1 MENHGNQNFWDQ
13 AFFMSFKKN
22 EQGISEGSF
31 VPETDHEKKLF
42 IANQIS
48 KNLRDAIYTEL
59 KYRASAGIS
68 HNKTVA
74 KIASSQNKPN
84 A

>member
-1 MENHGNQNFWDQ
+1 
-13 AFFMSFKKN
+13 MSFKKD
-22 EQGISEGSF
+22 EKGISLGGF

-42 IANQIS
+42 IANQIAR
-48 KNLRDAIYTEL
+48 NLRDAIYEEL

-68 HNKTVA
+68 YNKTVA